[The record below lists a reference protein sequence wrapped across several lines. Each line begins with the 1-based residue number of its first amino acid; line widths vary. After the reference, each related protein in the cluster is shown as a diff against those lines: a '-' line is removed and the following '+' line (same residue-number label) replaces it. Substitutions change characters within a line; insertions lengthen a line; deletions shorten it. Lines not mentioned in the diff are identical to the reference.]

1 MTTEIVP
8 GLRLRPYAGEPDLAE
23 IARIQNAE
31 AEADRVPGRT
41 SAAEIEAE
49 FAHPNEHFD
58 PRRDVTLA
66 ELDGRPVA
74 VAMRVWIDSTD
85 GERTY
90 RVNGAVEPAARRRGI
105 GRALLAENERC
116 MRELAAGHVTPKP
129 KVFGSWSGDSQAGAT
144 ALLSASGFAPIR
156 WFFEMTR
163 HRLDD
168 LPDVALPAGLEVRPI
183 TRDLVPAVWLASIEA
198 FRDHWGGFDHSDE
211 ALERWLASPSTDVG
225 LWAVAFDGDEVA
237 GGVINMIN
245 AAENEALGLR
255 RGLLASVFT
264 RRAWRRRGVA
274 GALVARS
281 LEVLRERG
289 MTTAWLGVD
298 ADNPSG
304 ALGLYER
311 LGFEAT
317 YRSTAWRRP
326 MEAPWEADRGS
337 HRPTSGAGR

>member
-1 MTTEIVP
+1 MTARTVP

-105 GRALLAENERC
+105 GRALLAENERR
-116 MRELAAGHVTPKP
+116 MRELAAGHVTPNP
-129 KVFGSWSGDSQAGAT
+129 KVFGSWSGDTQAGAT
-144 ALLSASGFAPIR
+144 ALLSAAGFAPVR
-156 WFFEMTR
+156 SFFEMTR

-183 TRDLVPAVWLASIEA
+183 TRALVPAVWRASIEA

-298 ADNPSG
+298 AENPSG

-317 YRSTAWRRP
+317 YRSTVWRKPMASPTPTGRGDRRP
-326 MEAPWEADRGS
+326 PVD
-337 HRPTSGAGR
+337 GR